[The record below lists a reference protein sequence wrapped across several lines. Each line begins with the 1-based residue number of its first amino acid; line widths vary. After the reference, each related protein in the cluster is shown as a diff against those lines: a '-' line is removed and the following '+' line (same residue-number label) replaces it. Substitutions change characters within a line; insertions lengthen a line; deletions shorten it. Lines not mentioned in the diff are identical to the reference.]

1 LLLPKLTDAAG
12 LARLDAEVT
21 RLELASGRS
30 PGAIRFHLLIETV
43 AAVVG
48 LALARAVVRAAALF
62 YGAGDLARETRA
74 RLVPDRRTELYTMSR
89 LVLVARA
96 TGLDAIDSP
105 CFDLEQPDR
114 LETHTRIGA
123 DLGFDGKALIH
134 PSQIEVA
141 NRCFTPTPEAVAEAR
156 RVLAAY
162 EEAEGAGRGALAVGS
177 QFVDAVHVHMAGN
190 AGARSAR
197 RSARMTHGRRLR
209 WLLGLALLTVVVLAA
224 RGNAGAESWGGIT
237 PGETT
242 RADVERLYGR
252 PSRERSLVDEGRTV
266 AEWTYAEDRAPGGLA
281 RMVVSYGL
289 MAGDRF
295 APDVVRSVTLYPKP
309 QVFTLQSISSGWR
322 QPDAIGTEGRRAGPR
337 STTAPAVC

>member
-1 LLLPKLTDAAG
+1 MCIRDSPERVAKAAAMAVDGVILDLEDAVPPAQKAQAREWVVASLRRVDFGTRERIVRVNAAGTPEHTADLAAVVPAGPDALLLPKLTDAAG
-12 LARLDAEVT
+12 VAHLDAEVT

-48 LALARAVVRAAALF
+48 LETLARAVARAAALF

-89 LVLVARA
+89 VVLVARA

-114 LETHTRIGA
+114 LEMHTRIGA

-156 RVLAAY
+156 RVLVAY
-162 EEAEGAGRGALAVGS
+162 EEAEGAGRGALTIGG
-177 QFVDAVHVHMAGN
+177 QFVDAVHVHMA
-190 AGARSAR
+190 R
-197 RSARMTHGRRLR
+197 
-209 WLLGLALLTVVVLAA
+209 
-224 RGNAGAESWGGIT
+224 
-237 PGETT
+237 ET
-242 RADVERLYGR
+242 
-252 PSRERSLVDEGRTV
+252 
-266 AEWTYAEDRAPGGLA
+266 LA
-281 RMVVSYGL
+281 RAEL
-289 MAGDRF
+289 AGML
-295 APDVVRSVTLYPKP
+295 A
-309 QVFTLQSISSGWR
+309 
-322 QPDAIGTEGRRAGPR
+322 
-337 STTAPAVC
+337 

>member
-1 LLLPKLTDAAG
+1 MPGTRPERVAKAAAMAVDGVILDLEDAVPPAQKAQAREWVVASLRRVDFGTRERIVRVNAAGTPEHTADLAAVVPAGPDALLLPKLTDAAG
-12 LARLDAEVT
+12 VAHLDAEVT

-48 LALARAVVRAAALF
+48 LETLARTVARAAALF

-89 LVLVARA
+89 VVLVARA

-114 LETHTRIGA
+114 LEMHTRIGA

-156 RVLAAY
+156 RVLVAY
-162 EEAEGAGRGALAVGS
+162 EEAEGAGRGALTVGG
-177 QFVDAVHVHMAGN
+177 QFVDAVHVH
-190 AGARSAR
+190 
-197 RSARMTHGRRLR
+197 
-209 WLLGLALLTVVVLAA
+209 
-224 RGNAGAESWGGIT
+224 
-237 PGETT
+237 
-242 RADVERLYGR
+242 
-252 PSRERSLVDEGRTV
+252 
-266 AEWTYAEDRAPGGLA
+266 LA
-281 RMVVSYGL
+281 RETL
-289 MAGDRF
+289 ARAQLAG
-295 APDVVRSVTLYPKP
+295 VLS
-309 QVFTLQSISSGWR
+309 
-322 QPDAIGTEGRRAGPR
+322 
-337 STTAPAVC
+337 